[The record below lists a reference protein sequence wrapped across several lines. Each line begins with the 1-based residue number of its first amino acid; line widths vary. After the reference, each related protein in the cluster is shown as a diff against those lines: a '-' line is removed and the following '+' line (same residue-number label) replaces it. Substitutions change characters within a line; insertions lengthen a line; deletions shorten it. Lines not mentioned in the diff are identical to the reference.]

1 MAARFMLTC
10 SGPFWCVLVASAQPV
25 TYVFI
30 RRIEPMTKITEIAL
44 YEAFNR
50 AVWGESVNS
59 IAKSMGVWEGALRHR
74 FKRDGQP
81 PAEVRRMAFELFHLE
96 QQVKRLSDAERRA
109 VDRLVAERLAKAK
122 AG

>member
-1 MAARFMLTC
+1 
-10 SGPFWCVLVASAQPV
+10 
-25 TYVFI
+25 
-30 RRIEPMTKITEIAL
+30 MTKITEIAL

>member
-1 MAARFMLTC
+1 
-10 SGPFWCVLVASAQPV
+10 
-25 TYVFI
+25 
-30 RRIEPMTKITEIAL
+30 MTKITEIAL

-109 VDRLVAERLAKAK
+109 VDRLVAEGLAKAK